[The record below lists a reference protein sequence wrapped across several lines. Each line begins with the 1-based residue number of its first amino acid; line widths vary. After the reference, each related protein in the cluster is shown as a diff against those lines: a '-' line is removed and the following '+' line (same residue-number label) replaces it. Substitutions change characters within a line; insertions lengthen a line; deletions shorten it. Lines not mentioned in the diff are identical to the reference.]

1 MKGKSKFLAL
11 AMMVALVGVELAA
24 RLSGA
29 TDFPIYQVDTDI
41 GYIPAK
47 NQSGR
52 FLNKNQWV
60 FNELHMGAA
69 GRFAPGPD
77 MDTLLVGDSIVLGGN
92 PLPQDSRLGPL
103 LSKKMAGRVW
113 PISAGSW
120 SIANELKYLRS
131 HPEVLAGIDRIVFV
145 LNGGDLV
152 DDLSHWRCDRN
163 HPRRAPLSA
172 AWYLLDKNILRLEDC
187 DKPNPA
193 YAPPRLKWQ
202 SELQSLLARSEMQ
215 GKPVYAVLYPD
226 RSEASN
232 VESAM
237 AFEHR
242 MTQQLAPFPSIRL
255 ISVSRD
261 PRWRDA
267 FYRDSIHPNEAGN
280 AMLATI
286 VGDALVAH
294 H

>member
-1 MKGKSKFLAL
+1 MKRKSKVLAL
-11 AMMVALVGVELAA
+11 VMVIALVGVELVA

-29 TDFPIYQVDTDI
+29 TDFPVYQVDTDI

-47 NQSGR
+47 SQSGR
-52 FLNKNQWV
+52 FLNKNPWM
-60 FNELHMGAA
+60 FNELHMGA
-69 GRFAPGPD
+69 GRFTPGPGL
-77 MDTLLVGDSIVLGGN
+77 DTLLVGDSIVLGGN
-92 PLPQDSRLGPL
+92 PLPQESRLGPQ
-103 LSKKMAGRVW
+103 LSKKMGSRVW

-131 HPEVLAGIDRIVFV
+131 HPEVLASIDQIIFV

-163 HPRRAPLSA
+163 HPRRAPWSA

-187 DKPNPA
+187 DTPNPA

-202 SELQSLLARSEMQ
+202 AELQSLLARAEMQ

-242 MTQQLAPFPSIRL
+242 MTQQLAQFPSVRL
-255 ISVSRD
+255 IRVGQD
-261 PRWRDA
+261 PRWQDD

-280 AMLATI
+280 FMLAII
-286 VGDALVAH
+286 VGDGLVAH

>member
-1 MKGKSKFLAL
+1 MRGKSKVLAV
-11 AMMVALVGVELAA
+11 AMAIALVGVELAA

-60 FNELHMGAA
+60 FNEFHMGA
-69 GRFAPGPD
+69 GRFAPGPG

-103 LSKKMAGRVW
+103 LSKKIAGRVW

-120 SIANELKYLRS
+120 SIANELRYLSS
-131 HPEVLAGIDRIVFV
+131 HPEVLAGIDQIIFV

-163 HPRRAPLSA
+163 HPRHAPWSA
-172 AWYLLDKNILRLEDC
+172 AWYLVDKNILRLEDC
-187 DKPNPA
+187 ETPNPA
-193 YAPPRLKWQ
+193 YTPPRLNWQ
-202 SELQSLLARSEMQ
+202 VELHSLLARAEMR
-215 GKPVYAVLYPD
+215 GKSVYAVLYPD

-232 VESAM
+232 VESAR

-242 MTQQLAPFPSIRL
+242 MTQQLAPFPSLRL
-255 ISVSRD
+255 ISVGRD
-261 PRWRDA
+261 SRWREV
-267 FYRDSIHPNEAGN
+267 FYRDSIHPTEAGN
-280 AMLATI
+280 AMLANI
-286 VGDALVAH
+286 VGDGLLNVH
-294 H
+294 

>member
-1 MKGKSKFLAL
+1 MKSKSKFLAL
-11 AMMVALVGVELAA
+11 AMVIALVGVELAA

-29 TDFPIYQVDTDI
+29 TDFPVYQVDTDI

-60 FNELHMGAA
+60 FNELHMGA
-69 GRFAPGPD
+69 GRFTPGPG

-92 PLPQDSRLGPL
+92 LLSQESRLGPQ

-113 PISAGSW
+113 PVSAGSW

-131 HPEVLAGIDRIVFV
+131 HPEVLAGVDQIIFV

-163 HPRRAPLSA
+163 HPRRAPWSA

-187 DKPNPA
+187 ETPNPA
-193 YAPPRLKWQ
+193 YTPPRLNWQ
-202 SELQSLLARSEMQ
+202 AELHSLLARAEMN

-232 VESAM
+232 IESGR
-237 AFEHR
+237 AFEYR
-242 MTQQLAPFPSIRL
+242 MAQQLAPFPRVGL
-255 ISVSRD
+255 ISVGRD
-261 PRWRDA
+261 PRWQEN
-267 FYRDSIHPNEAGN
+267 FYRDSIHPTEAGN
-280 AMLATI
+280 ASLADI
-286 VGDALVAH
+286 VVDSLLIVP
-294 H
+294 

>member
-1 MKGKSKFLAL
+1 MKVKSMSFAL
-11 AMMVALVGVELAA
+11 AMVIALVGVELVA

-29 TDFPIYQVDTDI
+29 TDFPVYQVDKDI

-60 FNELHMGAA
+60 FNELHMGT
-69 GRFAPGPD
+69 GRFAPGPG

-103 LSKKMAGRVW
+103 LSKKIAGRVW

-120 SIANELKYLRS
+120 SIANELKYLKS
-131 HPEVLAGIDRIVFV
+131 HPEVLTGIDQIIFV
-145 LNGGDLV
+145 LNGGDLG

-163 HPRRAPLSA
+163 HPRHAPWSA
-172 AWYLLDKNILRLEDC
+172 AWYLVDKNILRLEDC
-187 DKPNPA
+187 ETPNPA
-193 YAPPRLKWQ
+193 YTPPRLNWQ
-202 SELQSLLARSEMQ
+202 AELQSLLAREEMK
-215 GKPVYAVLYPD
+215 GKPVYVVLYPD

-232 VESAM
+232 VESAR
-237 AFEHR
+237 AFDQR
-242 MTQQLAPFPSIRL
+242 MTQQLASFPTTHL
-255 ISVSRD
+255 ISVGTD

-267 FYRDSIHPNEAGN
+267 LYRDGIHPTEAGN
-280 AMLATI
+280 AMLANI
-286 VGDALVAH
+286 VGDALLNIH
-294 H
+294 